1 MLPIINPSVSISIGE
16 VTRCVLMKFGLVAPL
31 TFNARQNFDHALAVP
46 CALYQPNRYS
56 GRKVAVHGTSKTR
69 SRVAICAMTKG
80 ATPLYMSI

>member
-1 MLPIINPSVSISIGE
+1 MLPIINPSVLTSTGE
-16 VTRCVLMKFGLVAPL
+16 VTRCELMKFGLVVPPI
-31 TFNARQNFDHALAVP
+31 FNTNFDHALAVP
-46 CALYQPNRYS
+46 GALYQPNRYS